1 VLENFEETTGGEI
14 LEFFFGNITI
24 PEILIQEL
32 LYFNFNKKT
41 TKEDKRVKI
50 KRKRFESH

>member
-1 VLENFEETTGGEI
+1 MLENFEETTPGKKI

-32 LYFNFNKKT
+32 LYFNFNKKA
-41 TKEDKRVKI
+41 TKEDKR
-50 KRKRFESH
+50 